1 MSSDGLRLWE
11 KSASSVR
18 AWPRSSRY
26 SHAVAVSM
34 KEVAERAG
42 VSIATV
48 SNVINRPHLVA
59 ERTTLRVRSV
69 IEATGFVPNGS
80 ARQLRAG
87 TSPMVNVIVPDVGNP
102 FFAELTRGVE
112 ERAVEHDLAVFV
124 SSTEGDPE
132 REARYLNVVLE
143 QRPRG
148 VLFAPA
154 GDLERPL
161 SLLADRLA
169 VVLIDATSAGGHCSV
184 AVDDFRGGG
193 LAVQHLYELGHRS
206 LTWVVGPS
214 TVPQCRQRTEGI
226 EYAARSFGMEVN
238 VVRTDSMTV
247 AEGKRIA
254 ESLRSDPLPTAIVCV
269 NDLLA
274 LGVEFGLLSSGVSVP
289 ADVSVIGFD
298 DIEFAASAAVT
309 LTSIA
314 RPAFAIGTTAVDML
328 LDEHASPGHEH
339 RQIQF
344 QPTLAARNSTGAARP
359 SA

>member
-1 MSSDGLRLWE
+1 
-11 KSASSVR
+11 
-18 AWPRSSRY
+18 
-26 SHAVAVSM
+26 M

-59 ERTTLRVRSV
+59 DRTTSRVRSV
-69 IEATGFVPNGS
+69 IDATGFVPNGS

-87 TSPMVNVIVPDVGNP
+87 SSPMVNVIVPDVANP

-112 ERAVEHDLAVFV
+112 ERAVEHDLAVFI

-132 REARYLNVVLE
+132 RERRYLNVVLG

-154 GDLERPL
+154 GELERPL
-161 SLLADRLA
+161 SLLAGRVP
-169 VVLIDATSAGGHCSV
+169 VVLIDATSPGDHCSV
-184 AVDDFRGGG
+184 AVDDFRGAG
-193 LAVQHLYELGHRS
+193 LAVQHLHQLGHRS
-206 LTWVVGPS
+206 LTWVVGPE

-226 EYAARSFGMEVN
+226 DYAARQFGMDIS
-238 VVRTDSMTV
+238 VVSVDFMTV
-247 AEGKRIA
+247 AEGKAIA
-254 ESLRSDPLPTAIVCV
+254 ESLRRSPLPTAIVCA

-274 LGVEFGLLSSGVSVP
+274 LGVEFGLLARGVDVP

-309 LTSIA
+309 LTSIT
-314 RPAFAIGTTAVDML
+314 RPAFAIGATAIDML
-328 LDEHASPGHEH
+328 LEENAVPGHKH

-344 QPTLAARNSTGAARP
+344 QPTLAERNSTGRAR
-359 SA
+359 SSD